1 MSENER
7 TKQRVDKGKRD
18 VADVVRGSQTEPP
31 RRKELVKVLPVN
43 DTEAELTRVVT
54 EKAS

>member
-1 MSENER
+1 M
-7 TKQRVDKGKRD
+7 DKGKRD

-31 RRKELVKVLPVN
+31 CRKELVKVLPVN